1 VIPGQG
7 RAAPYSVFDIA
18 NNTAWV
24 SVGADHEYGSVR
36 RRNHSPLVAWNGT
49 APPGFICNFI

>member
-1 VIPGQG
+1 
-7 RAAPYSVFDIA
+7 VFDIA

-49 APPGFICNFI
+49 GELSGGEATDEDRRLRRQ